1 MRLWKSMM
9 GCALGGAL
17 VLSQGMAAFSQE
29 TVSLGEGNDL
39 IAGETAMPQMG
50 AGIGMSLP
58 LGGDGMQDDLVGSVA
73 MGAGMDLDYF
83 DEAGEAS
90 DGTMDTDTVVLDD
103 IGLTLRIQ
111 GAFMLQNAEDPGFY
125 YIDTW
130 GEHGMPNMMVGAFQD
145 NTTEGFYDRY
155 TEYRRKN
162 RPDITVAEQPSAVT
176 IGNKNLEKIVY
187 NYGVQGYT
195 VRDTRYIWLGT
206 NDVLYMF
213 AKREIPELDYM
224 LGNSLED
231 IIAAA
236 AVIGAGD
243 QQGTPPSTN
252 PAPGTSQP
260 ETTAPQAETTAPQTG
275 TPAPQPE
282 TTAPQP
288 ETTVAQPETGVP
300 SGQDVR
306 YEKNED
312 SSWTVTTDYYTMIL
326 PPAWTN
332 HFDLSVIR
340 PENGGYNLKVV
351 HNESAEEGFGGHLF
365 SIMLIPEGE
374 DYSYLPSY
382 DYLGTME
389 TPDGSFSVVV
399 EYPTDLQTGGAW
411 SPIYEILYGD
421 KNTAITSMRP
431 ALGVTWILPDGKTIN
446 GYASSG
452 DNTGQA
458 APQTQTTAPRPETT
472 SQPETNQPDTIPSGS
487 TQPAPTQTGTDPTGT
502 PQTDSTVLVSPAA
515 GSTDVL
521 GTASGNS
528 YSNRLFGFTFTPPAS
543 WILASQEQLVTLN
556 PGVSAD
562 QFVNSIENGVPV
574 CVAYAQS
581 ANGMEVMNVVVE
593 NGKSFMDPSITALSQ
608 EDIRAILDGAV
619 AYASSSL
626 ESLGA
631 TVTGSAVNSVTCM
644 GQTFYSLD
652 ITFDYAGFSGTQKQI
667 GIPSGTYVAL
677 ITVRSVSGDNT
688 QSMLDMFAAA

>member
-9 GCALGGAL
+9 GCVLGGAL
-17 VLSQGMAAFSQE
+17 ILSQGMAAFSQE
-29 TVSLGEGNDL
+29 AVSLGEGNDL

-50 AGIGMSLP
+50 AGLGMSLP
-58 LGGDGMQDDLVGSVA
+58 LGGDGVQDDLVGSVA
-73 MGAGMDLDYF
+73 MGAGADLGYF

-90 DGTMDTDTVVLDD
+90 DGSMDTDTVVLDD
-103 IGLTLRIQ
+103 IGLTLQIQ

-155 TEYRRKN
+155 TEYRRRN
-162 RPDITVAEQPSAVT
+162 RPDITVAEQPSFVT

-224 LGNSLED
+224 LGASLED

-236 AVIGAGD
+236 AVIGASD
-243 QQGTPPSTN
+243 QQPPSTN
-252 PAPGTSQP
+252 PVPGTSQP
-260 ETTAPQAETTAPQTG
+260 ETTAPQPETTV
-275 TPAPQPE
+275 PQPE

-288 ETTVAQPETGVP
+288 ETTPS
-300 SGQDVR
+300 SGQSALYV
-306 YEKNED
+306 KNDD
-312 SSWTVTTDYYTMIL
+312 SSWTVTTDYYTMTL

-340 PENGGYNLKVV
+340 PQTGGYNLKVI
-351 HNESAEEGFGGHLF
+351 HDESAEEGFGGHLF
-365 SIMLIPEGE
+365 SILLIPEGE

-389 TPDGSFSVVV
+389 TPEGSFSVVV
-399 EYPTDLQTGGAW
+399 EYPTDVQTGGAW

-431 ALGVTWILPDGKTIN
+431 AAGVTWILPDGQTIS
-446 GYASSG
+446 GDASSEKG
-452 DNTGQA
+452 TGQT
-458 APQTQTTAPRPETT
+458 APQPQTTAPQPETT
-472 SQPETNQPDTIPSGS
+472 QSEVYDPDP
-487 TQPAPTQTGTDPTGT
+487 
-502 PQTDSTVLVSPAA
+502 PAA

-521 GTASGNS
+521 GTVSGNS
-528 YSNRLFGFTFTPPAS
+528 YFNRLFGFTFTPPAS

-562 QFVNSIENGVPV
+562 QFENSIENGVPI

-593 NGKSFMDPSITALSQ
+593 NGKSFLDPSITALTQ
-608 EDIRAILDGAV
+608 EDVRTILSEAA

-631 TVTGSAVNSVTCM
+631 TVTGSSVNSVTCM

-688 QSMLDMFAAA
+688 QATLDMFGAI